1 MAEIG
6 VFFDNPPQL
15 AGNSET
21 KLQQLYNTLF
31 TMSTKLNEAFMQ
43 VSIQEKEVQQL
54 AAAAGGGTESGNL
67 PSTDDFGRLKSL
79 IIKNAEIV
87 RTEMDEIRTRLSTQ
101 IDAIS
106 EQFGEYQAN
115 LEAEISATAE
125 GILQEYHIEE
135 RITTVEDETEDFIKQ
150 TSQYIFSGLLDA
162 NTQTY
167 GIAIGYNVTD
177 ESTGQLVDANKMAT
191 FTADRLSFWL
201 NDTEV
206 AYFSNNV
213 FHIAHGEV
221 TDSMRMGS
229 YIWKVF
235 ANGSMGLMKE

>member
-1 MAEIG
+1 MAE
-6 VFFDNPPQL
+6 VFFDNPPALQ
-15 AGNSET
+15 GNTDT
-21 KLQQLYNTLF
+21 KLTQLYNQLF
-31 TMSTKLNEAFMQ
+31 VMSTKLNEAFMQ
-43 VSIQEKEVQQL
+43 VSIQERQTVEQRAT
-54 AAAAGGGTESGNL
+54 AAAKESENQL
-67 PSTDDFGRLKSL
+67 TDDDFIKLKSL

-87 RTEMDEIRTRLSTQ
+87 RTQMDEIRATLSTQ

-106 EQFGEYQAN
+106 EQFGEYQAS
-115 LEAEISATAE
+115 LEAEITATAE
-125 GILQEYHIEE
+125 GILQDYRIEE
-135 RITTVEDETEDFIKQ
+135 RITGVENETEDFIRQ

-177 ESTGQLVDANKMAT
+177 DNGALVDANKMAT

-235 ANGSMGLMKE
+235 SNGSMGLMKE

>member
-1 MAEIG
+1 MAE
-6 VFFDNPPQL
+6 VFFDNPPVL
-15 AGNSET
+15 SGNTET
-21 KLQQLYNTLF
+21 KLTQLYNQLF
-31 TMSTKLNEAFMQ
+31 VMSTKLNEAFMQ
-43 VSIQEKEVQQL
+43 VSIQERQAVVQKAT
-54 AAAAGGGTESGNL
+54 AAAKESEEQL
-67 PSTDDFGRLKSL
+67 TDDEFIKLKSL

-87 RTEMDEIRTRLSTQ
+87 RTQMDEIRARLSTE
-101 IDAIS
+101 ITAIS
-106 EQFGEYQAN
+106 DQFGEYQAN
-115 LEAEISATAE
+115 LEAEITATAE
-125 GILQEYHIEE
+125 GVLQDYHIEE
-135 RITTVEDETEDFIKQ
+135 RITSVENETEDFIRQ

-167 GIAIGYNVTD
+167 GIAIGYNVTND
-177 ESTGQLVDANKMAT
+177 SGQLVDANKMAT

-235 ANGSMGLMKE
+235 SNGSMGLMKE